1 MLGAKEN
8 IEAGPVLT
16 GNVNMVTMEW
26 RLSTLLLGVD
36 RDLVQWIVDSY
47 GYSVTLGIL
56 MRIWR
61 VQYN

>member
-16 GNVNMVTMEW
+16 GYVNMVTIEW
-26 RLSTLLLGVD
+26 RLSTVLLAVD

-47 GYSVTLGIL
+47 GYSVTVGIL
-56 MRIWR
+56 IWIWR
-61 VQYN
+61 VQCN

>member
-61 VQYN
+61 VQCN